1 MKRWRSIRRKIA
13 KSSNRRGIYSH
24 SIWNNFRK
32 PGICLVVT
40 VILLITKGGVLY
52 TYGGEFGGFDIDIG
66 ADEGIFDN
74 WEEEVE
80 ENQEA
85 TETEQKEN
93 GGSNGNESNNNSN
106 NDSVNGGN
114 SSNDIENDGNNNSYN
129 SGSSNDN
136 YSGNNNGNNNNGN
149 NNNSNN
155 NNSNNNN
162 NNSSSNSNAGAGLSK
177 TENGDNTG
185 DKDGW
190 GKPQAADS
198 ERKPK
203 ENKKEIKKENSV
215 TSASPANKNAENK
228 KTNINADNSANG
240 TAPKSNTTKKT
251 PRVKKDSSKSKE
263 EKSGDTAADENISE
277 NGIAARETKNTDR
290 KKADMSKAKITESP
304 KKENTSE
311 HLKLTGAGTAFTAV
325 GMAKISRK
333 LGFYNKNDENIEKN
347 ENINKNNN
355 INDNKNGAIRF
366 THKETVPVNEYP
378 EIQVIRTTGEQD
390 VTILSLNLNGDE
402 IFWHQEGDTLVFDQP
417 ITAKENTVKVIA
429 VIDGRRI
436 VHMPIWEF

>member
-13 KSSNRRGIYSH
+13 KNSNRKGIYSH

-32 PGICLVVT
+32 PGIYLMVT
-40 VILLITKGGVLY
+40 VILLITKVGILY

-74 WEEEVE
+74 WEEAEG
-80 ENQEA
+80 NQET
-85 TETEQKEN
+85 TEPEQKEN
-93 GGSNGNESNNNSN
+93 GSSNGNASNNNSN
-106 NDSVNGGN
+106 NDSANGGI
-114 SSNDIENDGNNNSYN
+114 SSNDIENDGNNNSHN

-136 YSGNNNGNNNNGN
+136 NSG

-155 NNSNNNN
+155 NNSN
-162 NNSSSNSNAGAGLSK
+162 NSNAGAGLSK

-185 DKDGW
+185 DKEGW
-190 GKPQAADS
+190 EKPQAAGS
-198 ERKPK
+198 ERRPK
-203 ENKKEIKKENSV
+203 ENRKEIKKEIKKENSV
-215 TSASPANKNAENK
+215 TAASPANKNAENE

-240 TAPKSNTTKKT
+240 TESKSNTTKNT

-263 EKSGDTAADENISE
+263 EKSEDTAADENISE
-277 NGIAARETKNTDR
+277 SRITARETKNTDR
-290 KKADMSKAKITESP
+290 KKENRVKAKITESS

-311 HLKLTGAGTAFTAV
+311 YLKLTGAGTVFTAV
-325 GMAKISRK
+325 GMAKTSHG
-333 LGFYNKNDENIEKN
+333 LGFYNRNDENREKN

-355 INDNKNGAIRF
+355 INDNENGTIRF
-366 THKETVPVNEYP
+366 VHEETVPVNEYP

-402 IFWHQEGDTLVFDQP
+402 IFWHQKGDTLIFDQP

>member
-13 KSSNRRGIYSH
+13 KNSNRKGIYSH

-32 PGICLVVT
+32 PGIYLMVT
-40 VILLITKGGVLY
+40 VILLITKVGILY

-74 WEEEVE
+74 WEEAEG
-80 ENQEA
+80 NQET
-85 TETEQKEN
+85 TEPEQKEN

-106 NDSVNGGN
+106 NDSANSGN
-114 SSNDIENDGNNNSYN
+114 SSNDIENDGNNNSHN
-129 SGSSNDN
+129 SGGSNDN
-136 YSGNNNGNNNNGN
+136 NSG
-149 NNNSNN
+149 N

-162 NNSSSNSNAGAGLSK
+162 NNNNNNSNSNAGAGLSK

-185 DKDGW
+185 DKEGW
-190 GKPQAADS
+190 EKPQAAGS
-198 ERKPK
+198 ERRPK
-203 ENKKEIKKENSV
+203 ENKKENSV
-215 TSASPANKNAENK
+215 TAASSANKNAENE

-240 TAPKSNTTKKT
+240 TESKSNTTK
-251 PRVKKDSSKSKE
+251 
-263 EKSGDTAADENISE
+263 SE
-277 NGIAARETKNTDR
+277 SRITARETKNTDR
-290 KKADMSKAKITESP
+290 KEADRSKAKITESP

-311 HLKLTGAGTAFTAV
+311 HLKLTGAGTVFTAV
-325 GMAKISRK
+325 GMTKISHG
-333 LGFYNKNDENIEKN
+333 LGFYNKNDENREKN
-347 ENINKNNN
+347 ENTNKNNN
-355 INDNKNGAIRF
+355 INDNKNSTIRF
-366 THKETVPVNEYP
+366 VHEETVPVNEYP

-402 IFWHQEGDTLVFDQP
+402 IFWHQEGDTLIFDQP

>member
-40 VILLITKGGVLY
+40 VLLLITKGGVLY

-74 WEEEVE
+74 WEEAEG
-80 ENQEA
+80 NQET
-85 TETEQKEN
+85 TEPEQKEN
-93 GGSNGNESNNNSN
+93 GSSNGNESNNNSN
-106 NDSVNGGN
+106 NDSANGGI
-114 SSNDIENDGNNNSYN
+114 SSNDIENDGNNNSHN

-136 YSGNNNGNNNNGN
+136 NSG

-155 NNSNNNN
+155 N
-162 NNSSSNSNAGAGLSK
+162 NSNAGAGLSK

-185 DKDGW
+185 DKEGW
-190 GKPQAADS
+190 EKPQAAGS
-198 ERKPK
+198 ERRPK
-203 ENKKEIKKENSV
+203 ENRKEIKKENSV
-215 TSASPANKNAENK
+215 TAASPANKNAENK

-240 TAPKSNTTKKT
+240 TESKSNTTKNT
-251 PRVKKDSSKSKE
+251 SRVKKDRAKSKE
-263 EKSGDTAADENISE
+263 EKSEDTAADENISE
-277 NGIAARETKNTDR
+277 SRITARETKNTYR
-290 KKADMSKAKITESP
+290 KKENRVKAKITESS

-311 HLKLTGAGTAFTAV
+311 YLKLTGAGTVFTAV
-325 GMAKISRK
+325 GMAKTSHG
-333 LGFYNKNDENIEKN
+333 LGFYNRNDENREKN
-347 ENINKNNN
+347 ENTDKNTDKNNN
-355 INDNKNGAIRF
+355 INDDENGTIRF
-366 THKETVPVNEYP
+366 VHEETVPVNEYP

-402 IFWHQEGDTLVFDQP
+402 IFWHQKGDTLIFDQP

>member
-13 KSSNRRGIYSH
+13 KNSNQRGIYSH

-32 PGICLVVT
+32 PGIYLMVT
-40 VILLITKGGVLY
+40 VILLITKVGILY

-74 WEEEVE
+74 WEEAE
-80 ENQEA
+80 ENQET
-85 TETEQKEN
+85 TEPEKKEN
-93 GGSNGNESNNNSN
+93 GSSNGNASNNNSN
-106 NDSVNGGN
+106 NDSANGGI
-114 SSNDIENDGNNNSYN
+114 SSNDIENDGNNNSHN

-136 YSGNNNGNNNNGN
+136 NSG

-155 NNSNNNN
+155 NNSN
-162 NNSSSNSNAGAGLSK
+162 NSNAGAGLSK

-185 DKDGW
+185 DKEGW
-190 GKPQAADS
+190 EKPQAAGS
-198 ERKPK
+198 ERRPK
-203 ENKKEIKKENSV
+203 ENKKENSV
-215 TSASPANKNAENK
+215 TAASSANKNAENE

-240 TAPKSNTTKKT
+240 TESKSNTTKNT

-263 EKSGDTAADENISE
+263 EKSEDTAADENISE
-277 NGIAARETKNTDR
+277 SRITARETKNTYR
-290 KKADMSKAKITESP
+290 KKENRVKAKITESS

-311 HLKLTGAGTAFTAV
+311 YLKLTGAGTVFTAV
-325 GMAKISRK
+325 GMAKTSHG
-333 LGFYNKNDENIEKN
+333 LGFYNRNDENREKN

-355 INDNKNGAIRF
+355 INDNENGTIRF
-366 THKETVPVNEYP
+366 VHEETVPVDEYP

-402 IFWHQEGDTLVFDQP
+402 IFWHQKGDTLIFDQP

>member
-13 KSSNRRGIYSH
+13 KNSNRRGIYSH

-32 PGICLVVT
+32 PGIYLMVT
-40 VILLITKGGVLY
+40 VILFITKVGILY

-74 WEEEVE
+74 WEEVE
-80 ENQEA
+80 GNQET
-85 TETEQKEN
+85 TEPEQKEN
-93 GGSNGNESNNNSN
+93 GSSNGNESNNNSN
-106 NDSVNGGN
+106 NDSANGGI
-114 SSNDIENDGNNNSYN
+114 SSNDIENDGNNNSHN

-136 YSGNNNGNNNNGN
+136 NSG
-149 NNNSNN
+149 N

-162 NNSSSNSNAGAGLSK
+162 NNNNSNAGAGLSK

-185 DKDGW
+185 DKEGW
-190 GKPQAADS
+190 EKPQAAGS
-198 ERKPK
+198 ERRPK
-203 ENKKEIKKENSV
+203 ENKKENSV
-215 TSASPANKNAENK
+215 TAASPANKNAENK
-228 KTNINADNSANG
+228 KTNINADNIDNG
-240 TAPKSNTTKKT
+240 TEAKSNTTKKT
-251 PRVKKDSSKSKE
+251 PRVEKNRAKSKE
-263 EKSGDTAADENISE
+263 EKSEDTAADENISE
-277 NGIAARETKNTDR
+277 SRITARETKNTDR
-290 KKADMSKAKITESP
+290 KKENRAKAKITECS

-311 HLKLTGAGTAFTAV
+311 YLKLTGAGTVFTAV
-325 GMAKISRK
+325 GMAKTSHG
-333 LGFYNKNDENIEKN
+333 LGFYNRNDENREKN
-347 ENINKNNN
+347 ENTDKNTDKNNN
-355 INDNKNGAIRF
+355 INDDENSTIRF
-366 THKETVPVNEYP
+366 VHEETVPVNEYP

-402 IFWHQEGDTLVFDQP
+402 IFWHQEGDTLIFDQP

>member
-13 KSSNRRGIYSH
+13 KNSNRKGIYLH

-32 PGICLVVT
+32 PGIYLMVT
-40 VILLITKGGVLY
+40 VILFITKVGILY

-74 WEEEVE
+74 WEEAE
-80 ENQEA
+80 ENQET
-85 TETEQKEN
+85 TEPEKKEN
-93 GGSNGNESNNNSN
+93 GSSNGNASNNNSN
-106 NDSVNGGN
+106 NDSANGGT
-114 SSNDIENDGNNNSYN
+114 SSNDIENDGNNNSHN

-136 YSGNNNGNNNNGN
+136 NSG

-155 NNSNNNN
+155 NNSN
-162 NNSSSNSNAGAGLSK
+162 NSNAGAGLSK

-185 DKDGW
+185 DEEGW
-190 GKPQAADS
+190 EKPQAAGS
-198 ERKPK
+198 ERRPK
-203 ENKKEIKKENSV
+203 ENRKEIKKENSV
-215 TSASPANKNAENK
+215 TAALPANKNAENK
-228 KTNINADNSANG
+228 KTNINVDNSANG
-240 TAPKSNTTKKT
+240 TESKSNTTKNT

-263 EKSGDTAADENISE
+263 EKSEDTAADENISE
-277 NGIAARETKNTDR
+277 SRITARETKNTDR
-290 KKADMSKAKITESP
+290 KKADRSKAKITESP

-311 HLKLTGAGTAFTAV
+311 HLKLTGAGTVFTAV
-325 GMAKISRK
+325 GMTKISRK

-355 INDNKNGAIRF
+355 INDDKNSTICFA
-366 THKETVPVNEYP
+366 HEETVPVNEYP
-378 EIQVIRTTGEQD
+378 EIQVIRTIAEQD

-402 IFWHQEGDTLVFDQP
+402 IFWHQKGDTLIFDQP

>member
-13 KSSNRRGIYSH
+13 KNSNRKGIYSH

-32 PGICLVVT
+32 PGIYLMVT
-40 VILLITKGGVLY
+40 VILLITKVGILY

-74 WEEEVE
+74 WEEAEG
-80 ENQEA
+80 NQET
-85 TETEQKEN
+85 TEPEQKEN
-93 GGSNGNESNNNSN
+93 GSSNGNASNNNSN
-106 NDSVNGGN
+106 NDSANGGI
-114 SSNDIENDGNNNSYN
+114 SSNDIENDGNNNSHN

-136 YSGNNNGNNNNGN
+136 NSG

-155 NNSNNNN
+155 N
-162 NNSSSNSNAGAGLSK
+162 NSNAGAGLSK

-185 DKDGW
+185 DKEGW
-190 GKPQAADS
+190 EKPQAAGS
-198 ERKPK
+198 ERRPK
-203 ENKKEIKKENSV
+203 ENKKENSV
-215 TSASPANKNAENK
+215 TAASSANKNAENE

-240 TAPKSNTTKKT
+240 TESKSNTTKNT
-251 PRVKKDSSKSKE
+251 SRVKKDSSKSKE
-263 EKSGDTAADENISE
+263 EKSEDTAADENISE
-277 NGIAARETKNTDR
+277 SRITARETKNTDR
-290 KKADMSKAKITESP
+290 KKENRVKAKITESS

-311 HLKLTGAGTAFTAV
+311 YLKLTGAGTVFTAV
-325 GMAKISRK
+325 GMAKTSHG
-333 LGFYNKNDENIEKN
+333 LGFYNRNDENREKN

-355 INDNKNGAIRF
+355 INDNENGTIRF
-366 THKETVPVNEYP
+366 VHEETVPVNEYP

-402 IFWHQEGDTLVFDQP
+402 IFWHQKGDTLIFDQP

>member
-13 KSSNRRGIYSH
+13 KNSNRRGIYSH

-32 PGICLVVT
+32 PGIYLMVT
-40 VILLITKGGVLY
+40 VILLITKVGILY

-74 WEEEVE
+74 WEEAEG
-80 ENQEA
+80 NQET
-85 TETEQKEN
+85 TEPEQKEN
-93 GGSNGNESNNNSN
+93 GGNNGNESNNNSN
-106 NDSVNGGN
+106 NDSANGGT
-114 SSNDIENDGNNNSYN
+114 SSNDIENDGNNNSHN
-129 SGSSNDN
+129 SGISNDN
-136 YSGNNNGNNNNGN
+136 NSG
-149 NNNSNN
+149 N

-162 NNSSSNSNAGAGLSK
+162 NNNSNSNAGAGLSK

-185 DKDGW
+185 DEEGW
-190 GKPQAADS
+190 EKPQAAGS
-198 ERKPK
+198 ERRPK
-203 ENKKEIKKENSV
+203 ENRKEIKKENSV
-215 TSASPANKNAENK
+215 TAASPANKNAENK
-228 KTNINADNSANG
+228 KTNINVDNSANG
-240 TAPKSNTTKKT
+240 TESKSNTTKNT

-263 EKSGDTAADENISE
+263 EKSEDTAADENISE
-277 NGIAARETKNTDR
+277 SRITARETKNTDR
-290 KKADMSKAKITESP
+290 KKADRSKAKITESP

-311 HLKLTGAGTAFTAV
+311 HLKLTGAGTVFTAV
-325 GMAKISRK
+325 GMTKISRK

-355 INDNKNGAIRF
+355 INDDKNSTICFA
-366 THKETVPVNEYP
+366 HEETVPVNEYP
-378 EIQVIRTTGEQD
+378 EIQVIRTIAEQD

-436 VHMPIWEF
+436 VHMPIWKF

>member
-13 KSSNRRGIYSH
+13 KNSNRKGIYSH

-32 PGICLVVT
+32 PGIYLMVT
-40 VILLITKGGVLY
+40 VILLITKVGILY

-74 WEEEVE
+74 WEEAEG
-80 ENQEA
+80 NQET
-85 TETEQKEN
+85 TEPEQKEN
-93 GGSNGNESNNNSN
+93 GSSNGNESNNNSN
-106 NDSVNGGN
+106 SDSANGGT
-114 SSNDIENDGNNNSYN
+114 SSNDIENDGNNNSHN

-136 YSGNNNGNNNNGN
+136 NSG
-149 NNNSNN
+149 N

-162 NNSSSNSNAGAGLSK
+162 NNNNNNSNAGAGLSK

-185 DKDGW
+185 DEEGW
-190 GKPQAADS
+190 EKPQAAGS
-198 ERKPK
+198 ERRPK
-203 ENKKEIKKENSV
+203 ENRKEIKKENSV
-215 TSASPANKNAENK
+215 TAALPANKNAENK
-228 KTNINADNSANG
+228 KTNINVDNSANG
-240 TAPKSNTTKKT
+240 TESKSNTTKNT

-263 EKSGDTAADENISE
+263 EKSEDTAADENISE
-277 NGIAARETKNTDR
+277 SRITARETKNTDR
-290 KKADMSKAKITESP
+290 KKADRSKAKITESP

-311 HLKLTGAGTAFTAV
+311 HLKLTGAGTVFTAV
-325 GMAKISRK
+325 GMTKISRK

-355 INDNKNGAIRF
+355 INDDKNSTICFA
-366 THKETVPVNEYP
+366 HEETVPVNEYP
-378 EIQVIRTTGEQD
+378 EIQVIRTIAEQD

-402 IFWHQEGDTLVFDQP
+402 IFWHQKGDTLIFDQP

>member
-1 MKRWRSIRRKIA
+1 MKRWS
-13 KSSNRRGIYSH
+13 GIY
-24 SIWNNFRK
+24 
-32 PGICLVVT
+32 LMVT
-40 VILLITKGGVLY
+40 VILLITKVGILY

-66 ADEGIFDN
+66 ADEGILDN
-74 WEEEVE
+74 WEEVE
-80 ENQEA
+80 GNQET
-85 TETEQKEN
+85 TEPEQKEN
-93 GGSNGNESNNNSN
+93 GSSNGNESNNNSN
-106 NDSVNGGN
+106 NDSANGGT
-114 SSNDIENDGNNNSYN
+114 SSNDIENDGNNNSHN
-129 SGSSNDN
+129 SGGSNDN
-136 YSGNNNGNNNNGN
+136 NSG
-149 NNNSNN
+149 N

-162 NNSSSNSNAGAGLSK
+162 NNNSNAGAGLSK

-185 DKDGW
+185 DKEGW
-190 GKPQAADS
+190 EKPQAAGS
-198 ERKPK
+198 ERRPK

-215 TSASPANKNAENK
+215 TAASPANKNAENK

-240 TAPKSNTTKKT
+240 TESKSNTTKKT
-251 PRVKKDSSKSKE
+251 PRIKKDSSKRKE
-263 EKSGDTAADENISE
+263 EKSEDTAADENISE
-277 NGIAARETKNTDR
+277 SRITARETKNTDR

-325 GMAKISRK
+325 GMAKISRR

-347 ENINKNNN
+347 KNINKNNN

-402 IFWHQEGDTLVFDQP
+402 IFWHQKGDTLIFDQP

>member
-13 KSSNRRGIYSH
+13 KNSNRKGIYLH

-32 PGICLVVT
+32 PGIYLMVT
-40 VILLITKGGVLY
+40 VILLITKVGILY

-74 WEEEVE
+74 WEEAEG
-80 ENQEA
+80 NQET
-85 TETEQKEN
+85 TEPEQKEN
-93 GGSNGNESNNNSN
+93 GSSNGNESNNNSN
-106 NDSVNGGN
+106 SDSANGGT
-114 SSNDIENDGNNNSYN
+114 SSNDIENDGNNNSHN

-136 YSGNNNGNNNNGN
+136 NSG
-149 NNNSNN
+149 N

-162 NNSSSNSNAGAGLSK
+162 NNNNNNSNAGAGLSK

-185 DKDGW
+185 DEEGW
-190 GKPQAADS
+190 EKPQAAGS
-198 ERKPK
+198 ERRPK
-203 ENKKEIKKENSV
+203 ENRKEIKKENSV
-215 TSASPANKNAENK
+215 TAALPANKNAENK
-228 KTNINADNSANG
+228 KTNINVDNSANG
-240 TAPKSNTTKKT
+240 TESKSNTTKNT

-263 EKSGDTAADENISE
+263 EKSEDTAADENISE
-277 NGIAARETKNTDR
+277 SRITARETKNTDR
-290 KKADMSKAKITESP
+290 KKADRSKAKITESP

-311 HLKLTGAGTAFTAV
+311 HLKLTGAGTVFTAV
-325 GMAKISRK
+325 GMTKISRK

-355 INDNKNGAIRF
+355 INDDKNSTICFA
-366 THKETVPVNEYP
+366 HEETVPVNEYP

-402 IFWHQEGDTLVFDQP
+402 IFWHQKGDTLIFDQP

>member
-13 KSSNRRGIYSH
+13 KNSNRKGIYLH

-32 PGICLVVT
+32 PGIYLMVT
-40 VILLITKGGVLY
+40 VILLITKVGILY

-74 WEEEVE
+74 WEEAEG
-80 ENQEA
+80 NQET
-85 TETEQKEN
+85 TEPEQKEN
-93 GGSNGNESNNNSN
+93 GSSNGNESNNNSN
-106 NDSVNGGN
+106 SDSANGGT
-114 SSNDIENDGNNNSYN
+114 SSNDIENDGNNNSHN

-136 YSGNNNGNNNNGN
+136 NSG
-149 NNNSNN
+149 N

-162 NNSSSNSNAGAGLSK
+162 NNNNNNSNAGAGLSK

-185 DKDGW
+185 DEEGW
-190 GKPQAADS
+190 EKPQAAGS
-198 ERKPK
+198 ERRPK
-203 ENKKEIKKENSV
+203 ENRKEIKKENSV
-215 TSASPANKNAENK
+215 TAALPANKNAENK

-240 TAPKSNTTKKT
+240 IESKSNTTKNT

-263 EKSGDTAADENISE
+263 EKSEDTAADENISE
-277 NGIAARETKNTDR
+277 SRITARETKNTDR
-290 KKADMSKAKITESP
+290 KKADRSKAKITESP

-311 HLKLTGAGTAFTAV
+311 HLKLTGAGTVFTAV
-325 GMAKISRK
+325 GMTKISRK

-355 INDNKNGAIRF
+355 INDDKNSTICFA
-366 THKETVPVNEYP
+366 HEETVPVNEYP
-378 EIQVIRTTGEQD
+378 EIQVIRTIAEQD

>member
-93 GGSNGNESNNNSN
+93 GG
-106 NDSVNGGN
+106 N
-114 SSNDIENDGNNNSYN
+114 SSNDIENDGNNNSHN

-136 YSGNNNGNNNNGN
+136 YSGNNNG
-149 NNNSNN
+149 NN

-215 TSASPANKNAENK
+215 TAASPANKNAENE

-240 TAPKSNTTKKT
+240 TASKSNTTKKT

-355 INDNKNGAIRF
+355 INDNENGAIRF